1 MPLNPNIRRPS
12 RRAFLL
18 TAAAGALGAG
28 TYTGWQLMQDE
39 DVPAPPLRTPL
50 WTFEADDDLRSD
62 WARDGHRLFAST
74 KYPPRLLAVDAAGGR
89 PGWKVQVG
97 KEYRE
102 GGPLAVADGTVY
114 QVAEDGVVRAHRA
127 EDGQES
133 WSAGPVGTGTPR
145 TPLVLG
151 STVCVHLMA
160 STDDDGP
167 FAPGVLCGLDA
178 DTGRERWTAPPSRIF
193 MALPKQQLLLAR
205 TGELAGG
212 QSDTRPVGA
221 LDPRT
226 GTARWKASA
235 FGGEDAVAL
244 APDGG
249 TVYLLDE
256 QHRLCAYST
265 EAGERRWRADAM
277 DGVITATKDGS
288 TVYVC
293 TYRGELAAYDAANG
307 EQRWRRTVTKDVCRP
322 VPVQHDGRVF
332 LTSGEG
338 LGHEGVGDL
347 LGELFGM
354 GGERGY
360 VLALS
365 ADSGKK
371 LWRTDRLQ
379 TCWSAPC
386 AAGEDVIV
394 AHGSAWWAYSARTGK
409 PTWRVDTGDSYSG
422 SFEVVS
428 GVMYGIAAKA
438 IQAVQL

>member
-1 MPLNPNIRRPS
+1 MVLNPNIRRPS

-18 TAAAGALGAG
+18 AAAGVLGAG
-28 TYTGWQLMQDE
+28 TYAGWELLCDE
-39 DVPAPPLRTPL
+39 GVPAPALRRPL
-50 WTFEADDDLRSD
+50 WTFEADDDLRPGV
-62 WARDGHRLFAST
+62 ARDGHRLIAST
-74 KYPPRLLAVDAAGGR
+74 RYPPRLLAVDAASGRGGWR
-89 PGWKVQVG
+89 VQVG

-102 GGPLAVADGTVY
+102 GGPIAVAGGTVY
-114 QVAEDGVVRAHRA
+114 QVADDGVVRAHRA
-127 EDGQES
+127 EDGQML
-133 WSAGPVGTGTPR
+133 WSAGPVGAGSPWTPV
-145 TPLVLG
+145 VLG

-160 STDDDGP
+160 STGDEGP
-167 FAPGVLCGLDA
+167 FAPGVMCGLDA
-178 DTGRERWTAPPSRIF
+178 ATGRERWSAPPSRIF
-193 MALPKQQLLLAR
+193 TALPKQQLLLAR
-205 TGELAGG
+205 TGELAGA
-212 QSDTRPVGA
+212 QADTRSVGA

-226 GTARWKASA
+226 GMARWKAPA
-235 FGGEDAVAL
+235 FGQEDAVAL

-249 TVYLLDE
+249 AVYLLDE

-293 TYRGELAAYDAANG
+293 TYRGELAAFDAASG

-322 VPVQHDGRVF
+322 IPVQHDGRVF

-347 LGELFGM
+347 FGM

-365 ADSGKK
+365 ADSGEK

-386 AAGEDVIV
+386 AAGDDVIV
-394 AHGSAWWAYSARTGK
+394 AHDSAMWAYNARTGK
-409 PTWRVDTGDSYSG
+409 PAWRLATGDSSAG
-422 SFEVVS
+422 SFEVIS
-428 GVMYGIAAKA
+428 GVLYGIASKT